1 MRSGLEE
8 KLATVGIKKLTPET
22 VIRIMAHIKLQ
33 AKEKELYGKART
45 PDYPLYHGEKGGTSQ
60 RSIKKIRDLMNEA
73 ARPLAFM
80 DHYDGLI
87 GLMMDEMVA
96 ESHREQNEFT
106 TELFFNKAT
115 GDYQLRQPDGTVES
129 WDIPA
134 SVKELL
140 LDLDAG
146 KYVETV
152 GTIRGTDGPSRFLL
166 EIVNEAERLMGDKWQ
181 WSFDHLERDG
191 ILEDNALNML
201 EAYDA
206 LKLARMSS
214 EISTHSSSRSE
225 PGTHLRKFRGLE
237 SYLSIHYVVI
247 LNRKYP
253 CSPFKYVEVA
263 SYLYARGLIAG
274 DVAIYT
280 SGEDILR
287 YAIWKGE
294 KHREAYNKSLRRYR
308 RTPKARA
315 RLEAE
320 IDALLKGIDDE

>member
-1 MRSGLEE
+1 MLELVKE
-8 KLATVGIKKLTPET
+8 KLLELRIAIDPSVVMEIVRHLEAGGSQYALYSNPSRQRPVSNNTVLKIKKLLDEGKLDFLVNPEET
-22 VIRIMAHIKLQ
+22 AKLV
-33 AKEKELYGKART
+33 
-45 PDYPLYHGEKGGTSQ
+45 
-60 RSIKKIRDLMNEA
+60 
-73 ARPLAFM
+73 M
-80 DHYDGLI
+80 DK
-87 GLMMDEMVA
+87 MVA

-115 GDYQLRQPDGTVES
+115 GGYQLRQPDGTVES

-140 LDLDAG
+140 VDLDAG

-152 GTIRGTDGPSRFLL
+152 GTIRGTSGPSYFLL
-166 EIVNEAERLMGDKWQ
+166 EIVNKAERLIGDKSQ
-181 WSFDHLERDG
+181 WSVGNLEKIGLTEDAALE
-191 ILEDNALNML
+191 ILAEYDEL
-201 EAYDA
+201 EA
-206 LKLARMSS
+206 ARSSS
-214 EISTHSSSRSE
+214 EFTAEIHSKLE
-225 PGTHLRKFRGLE
+225 PRTYLRKFRGFE
-237 SYLSIHYVVI
+237 RYLSILHLVI
-247 LNRKYP
+247 LMKRYPKFLLKYAKP
-253 CSPFKYVEVA
+253 A
-263 SYLYARGLIAG
+263 SYLYARGLIAD

-320 IDALLKGIDDE
+320 IDALLKGNDDE